1 MQGQYALC
9 RKVPTQISCCTAL
22 LLNPLGDEQMAASE
36 GRVFQ
41 PSGDHS
47 ATVRLLHP
55 IESLVLP
62 VLDLDPVL

>member
-1 MQGQYALC
+1 MQGHYALC

-41 PSGDHS
+41 PSGDYS
-47 ATVRLLHP
+47 AAVSFLHP
-55 IESLVLP
+55 SESVVLP